1 VGLHRAAFLLYNHP
15 PLARAGVLVIG
26 PSRTFLRYIAQV
38 LPSLGEE
45 AVIQATIA
53 DIAPCVRVKG
63 EDRLDVGRVKGDAR
77 LAPVLSRALRL
88 RRRPIEDDVV
98 LRARFATCALT
109 AQEVNGLADSI
120 AEGGAPYKAGR
131 AALRSRLLGLA
142 RRRLRE
148 SGHMEV
154 TEPWLEGELSSSD
167 AFRSLMDRLWP
178 SVSPAALVRDLLSS
192 ADRLER
198 ANAGLLADADLD
210 LVVRVDR
217 RGPAPWTTDDLP
229 LLDEAEFLVNGRKQ
243 AYGHIVV
250 DEAQDLSPMQFRM
263 VARRA
268 PSGSLTILGDL
279 AQATGAWNYHHWDEI
294 LAHLPTSAP
303 VRREE
308 LTLGY
313 RAPGQV
319 LDLASKLLAV
329 SAPMV
334 APTRSIRPGRHEPRI
349 IRVEPDHL
357 VARGLDEAV
366 RLAGEECLVGLV
378 AAPDHL
384 AALANLVRGRTD
396 VGILERD
403 GITRPVTL
411 VGASATKGLEFDAA
425 VVVEPSAIA
434 GTELRGLRMLY
445 VAMTRPIRHLSIVHS
460 EPLPDPLTG

>member
-1 VGLHRAAFLLYNHP
+1 M
-15 PLARAGVLVIG
+15 
-26 PSRTFLRYIAQV
+26 
-38 LPSLGEE
+38 E
-45 AVIQATIA
+45 A
-53 DIAPCVRVKG
+53 
-63 EDRLDVGRVKGDAR
+63 
-77 LAPVLSRALRL
+77 
-88 RRRPIEDDVV
+88 
-98 LRARFATCALT
+98 
-109 AQEVNGLADSI
+109 
-120 AEGGAPYKAGR
+120 
-131 AALRSRLLGLA
+131 
-142 RRRLRE
+142 
-148 SGHMEV
+148 

-167 AFRSLMDRLWP
+167 TFRSLMDRLWP
-178 SVSPAALVRDLLSS
+178 SVSSAALVRDLLSS
-192 ADRLER
+192 ADRLQR

-210 LVVRVDR
+210 LLVRVDR

-279 AQATGAWNYHHWDEI
+279 AQATGAWNYQHWDEI
-294 LAHLPTSAP
+294 LTHLPTSAP

-334 APTRSIRPGRHEPRI
+334 TPTRSIRRGRHEPRI
-349 IRVEPDHL
+349 IRVEPDRL

-366 RLAGEECLVGLV
+366 RLAGEEFLVGLV

-384 AALANLVRGRTD
+384 AALAELVRGRTD
-396 VGILERD
+396 TGILERD

-445 VAMTRPIRHLSIVHS
+445 VAMTRPIRHLSVVHS
-460 EPLPDPLTG
+460 EPLPEPLTGQLPSRPAGPG